1 MPPKQTSA
9 RKNTTLENLKRA
21 TEASRRLQQ
30 TAAKKRKKRPDGGA
44 PRSADAAAASKHPPK
59 PPPAACRFPQ
69 PVRAEVLLKLLR
81 NRADAP
87 EKRASCTV
95 CKAPFISCCLESG
108 PAKPVQHCTL
118 CGNVYCMGCD
128 IAVYKMN
135 KPHDFIA
142 ALI

>member
-59 PPPAACRFPQ
+59 P
-69 PVRAEVLLKLLR
+69 
-81 NRADAP
+81 
-87 EKRASCTV
+87 
-95 CKAPFISCCLESG
+95 
-108 PAKPVQHCTL
+108 VQHCTV
-118 CGNVYCMGCD
+118 CGNVRGNT
-128 IAVYKMN
+128 VYKTD
-135 KPHDFIA
+135 KLHDFIA
-142 ALI
+142 AHFYNCAT